1 MSRGCK
7 GPEENLAEESELDNE
22 DTEARACQCPSHTQ
36 AGTRDSVV
44 SRVKTRA
51 IEHFAIDHDDQG
63 HRQRRASRPLD
74 FTSLPSARH

>member
-36 AGTRDSVV
+36 A
-44 SRVKTRA
+44 
-51 IEHFAIDHDDQG
+51 
-63 HRQRRASRPLD
+63 
-74 FTSLPSARH
+74 ARHS